1 MKILMRILHIIPFT
15 HFYDKWSDTN
25 DCGGYGGDERQQ
37 RFCIVCNKKQYRT
50 VNNYTW
56 LDK

>member
-1 MKILMRILHIIPFT
+1 MPFT
-15 HFYDKWSDTN
+15 HFYGKWSNTE
-25 DCGGYGGDERQQ
+25 DCRGFGGDERQQ
-37 RFCIVCNKKQYRT
+37 RFCVVCNKKQYRT